1 MTIDELIVYLFSPAA
16 QVALIVGIAEIIKK
30 TGIDKKFIPLFDL
43 ALGLISGVAVF
54 GVALGYGIT
63 KGIMVGFAL
72 GLSACGL
79 FSGIK
84 NLFKSEDQHNDDEGH

>member
-1 MTIDELIVYLFSPAA
+1 MSIEDLVVYLFSPAA

-30 TGIDKKFIPLFDL
+30 SGIDKRFIPLFDL
-43 ALGLISGVAVF
+43 GLGLTSGIGVFGLALGH
-54 GVALGYGIT
+54 GIV
-63 KGIMVGFAL
+63 KGIVIGIAL

-84 NLFKSEDQHNDDEGH
+84 NLFERKESDNGEEGH